1 MGGDL
6 SATRYPVPMT
16 TPRLFEHVELDSTNE
31 HAFREMDAGRA
42 EHLDAHLARFQTA
55 GRGRLGRPWVGAPGQ
70 GMLLS
75 VVLLGRDSWTLPLP
89 AVLSMTV
96 GLALRSA
103 VVRAGL
109 EPGRVL
115 LDWPNDLVVAEPLED
130 RGARGGSDYE
140 APKVAG
146 ILVESR
152 NLDPDAPA
160 YVVGIGANVL
170 QRDFPAELLAE
181 RPVSSLALLGCTTT
195 PRDLAALI
203 VEELG
208 ELLEVGALSPSEILG
223 DYLEATGIAGQDVR
237 VGLSGGKTA
246 IGRALF
252 LETDG
257 LRIEGPDGARQLFAL
272 EHIQK
277 LQRI

>member
-1 MGGDL
+1 MGGVC

-16 TPRLFEHVELDSTNE
+16 KPRLFEHDELDSTNE
-31 HAFREMDAGRA
+31 HAFREMAAGRA

-75 VVLLGRDSWTLPLP
+75 VVLLGRDSWSLPLP

-103 VVRAGL
+103 VVRAGMQ
-109 EPGRVL
+109 PGRVV
-115 LDWPNDLVVAEPLED
+115 LDWPNDLVVAEPLVE
-130 RGARGGSDYE
+130 GAPHRNPDYE

-170 QRDFPAELLAE
+170 QSEFPAELLAE

-195 PRDLAALI
+195 PGELASLI
-203 VEELG
+203 VDELG
-208 ELLEVGALSPSEILG
+208 ELLEVGALAPSTILG

-237 VGLSGGKTA
+237 VGLSGGKSA

-257 LRIEGPDGARQLFAL
+257 LRIEGPDGVRQHFPL

>member
-1 MGGDL
+1 
-6 SATRYPVPMT
+6 
-16 TPRLFEHVELDSTNE
+16 
-31 HAFREMDAGRA
+31 
-42 EHLDAHLARFQTA
+42 
-55 GRGRLGRPWVGAPGQ
+55 
-70 GMLLS
+70 MLLS
-75 VVLLGRDSWTLPLP
+75 VVLLGRDAWSLPLP

-96 GLALRSA
+96 GLALRGA
-103 VVRAGL
+103 VVRAGM
-109 EPGRVL
+109 EPGRVV
-115 LDWPNDLVVAEPLED
+115 LDWPNDLVAAEPLEA
-130 RGARGGSDYE
+130 GALRRAPGYE

-181 RPVSSLALLGCTTT
+181 RPVSSLALLGCATT
-195 PRDLAALI
+195 PEKLAALI
-203 VEELG
+203 VEELV
-208 ELLEVGALSPSEILG
+208 ELLEVGALAPSTILG
-223 DYLEATGIAGQDVR
+223 DYLDATGIAGQDVC
-237 VGLSGGKTA
+237 VGLSGGKSA

-257 LRIEGPDGARQLFAL
+257 LRIEGPDGERLHFPL